1 MRLVQRSTEQ
11 GHEAWKFG
19 SLEPWRVL
27 QAQEQ
32 GEEGEDVCLMD
43 QVYRKY
49 SLVGRATRSIARGL
63 DVIDSL
69 GIEFKLASVR
79 LEK

>member
-1 MRLVQRSTEQ
+1 MRR
-11 GHEAWKFG
+11 G
-19 SLEPWRVL
+19 SLEVWNRGGCCRRRNK
-27 QAQEQ
+27 EKR
-32 GEEGEDVCLMD
+32 EKMYVCLMD